1 MTRTPLLLA
10 LGLVPILATSAC
22 NAADPAAK
30 PDPAPAASTT
40 ADQRPFTATEISRF
54 DQPWAMTFLP
64 DGSLLVTEK
73 RGKLQHLDPASG
85 QKHEITGVPK
95 VAYGARAASVITT
108 RNSRVIT

>member
-22 NAADPAAK
+22 NAADPAANGAQTA
-30 PDPAPAASTT
+30 APAASTT

-73 RGKLQHLDPASG
+73 RGKLQHLTWPAARSMRSPAFRRSL
-85 QKHEITGVPK
+85 T
-95 VAYGARAASVITT
+95 AARAASVT
-108 RNSRVIT
+108 

>member
-22 NAADPAAK
+22 NAADPAANGAQTA
-30 PDPAPAASTT
+30 APAASTT

-64 DGSLLVTEK
+64 DGSLLAVYVRNGRVLAYLVLDQVQGDQLPVK
-73 RGKLQHLDPASG
+73 RLYNEAKGGH
-85 QKHEITGVPK
+85 
-95 VAYGARAASVITT
+95 
-108 RNSRVIT
+108 